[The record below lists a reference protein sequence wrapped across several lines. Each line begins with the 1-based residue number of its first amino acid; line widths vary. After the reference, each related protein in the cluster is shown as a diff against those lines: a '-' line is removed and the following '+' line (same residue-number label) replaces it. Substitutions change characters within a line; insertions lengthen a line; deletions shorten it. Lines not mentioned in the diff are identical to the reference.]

1 MGYTRKRRSRRIRG
15 GRNPRARRTQLRKQR
30 GGNGGVMTGG
40 GSMMQFGTSA
50 YLIFNEAQ
58 NKLYKVN
65 PNLKNFEY
73 WDLSG
78 ADAVP
83 FTEGG

>member
-1 MGYTRKRRSRRIRG
+1 
-15 GRNPRARRTQLRKQR
+15 
-30 GGNGGVMTGG
+30 MTGG

-65 PNLKNFEY
+65 PNRKNFEY